1 MLTHFIAQARE
12 VASSLL
18 GVRHSLEAG
27 GGDGEGE
34 GDLAAEDVHR
44 SGGL

>member
-1 MLTHFIAQARE
+1 MATHFIAQARV

-18 GVRHSLEAG
+18 GVRHSLKAG
-27 GGDGEGE
+27 GRDGEGG